1 MDHEEKYNTARWD
14 AGQVR
19 REGGERP
26 PHSAQSAAS
35 EERRRRNRRKGR
47 ERRFLLWLIFVVAVS
62 AILAGVGWLLA
73 NDMCAFNKE
82 PVTATIE
89 VTKDDDV
96 NSIATKLKNEGL
108 IEDRHRH
115 L

>member
-26 PHSAQSAAS
+26 THSAQSAAS

-47 ERRFLLWLIFVVAVS
+47 ERRFLLWLIFVVAVD
-62 AILAGVGWLLA
+62 VYKRQPF
-73 NDMCAFNKE
+73 FNFFTPDKMRRR
-82 PVTATIE
+82 
-89 VTKDDDV
+89 
-96 NSIATKLKNEGL
+96 G
-108 IEDRHRH
+108 
-115 L
+115 

>member
-26 PHSAQSAAS
+26 THSAQSAAS

-47 ERRFLLWLIFVVAVS
+47 EDVYKRQAGDGLPAGTYTTFYRCRLIA
-62 AILAGVGWLLA
+62 ADGGWYGEILGNGSW
-73 NDMCAFNKE
+73 
-82 PVTATIE
+82 
-89 VTKDDDV
+89 
-96 NSIATKLKNEGL
+96 
-108 IEDRHRH
+108 
-115 L
+115 